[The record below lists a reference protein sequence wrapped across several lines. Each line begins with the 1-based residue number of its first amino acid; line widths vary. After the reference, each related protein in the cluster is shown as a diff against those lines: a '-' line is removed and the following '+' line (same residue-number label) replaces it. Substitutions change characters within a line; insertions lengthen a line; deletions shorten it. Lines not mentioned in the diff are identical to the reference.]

1 MRRIVIYK
9 LELICIKYIP
19 IIIALL
25 SLLDNI
31 LMYYD
36 ISLDILSYIAGTSIL
51 TTIPMY
57 ISSYVYKFCKY
68 HRMFIHY
75 IVVNKVIAMIDNYI
89 IISLSDFYLLLF
101 NMIIAG
107 IFLFLI
113 LYLHL
118 KYGGRSND

>member
-19 IIIALL
+19 IIVALL

-31 LMYYD
+31 LMYCD
-36 ISLDILSYIAGTSIL
+36 ISLDILSYIAGASIL

-89 IISLSDFYLLLF
+89 IIPLSDFYLLLF

-107 IFLFLI
+107 IFFIFCIVLS
-113 LYLHL
+113 L
-118 KYGGRSND
+118 KIWREKQ

>member
-19 IIIALL
+19 IIVALL

-68 HRMFIHY
+68 HRIFIHY

-89 IISLSDFYLLLF
+89 IIPLSDFYLLLF

-107 IFLFLI
+107 IFLFFCIVLS
-113 LYLHL
+113 L
-118 KYGGRSND
+118 KIWREKQ